1 MQRELKVF
9 AAFVAVF
16 LLAYFLPLA
25 TPQFGPDANPT
36 AAKVTGAIVEAFV
49 LLQWYARNHTL
60 ACVIPA
66 LFIAGAITTFLSKE
80 SVLKHLGPKAN
91 KVEAYSVASV
101 SGTVLAVCS
110 CSVLPMF
117 AGIYRMGAGLGPAAA
132 FLYAGP
138 AINVLAIFLTA
149 RVLGIELGVA
159 RVVGTMVFGVVIGL
173 VMAVLFRRSEEART
187 QATPALPDPP
197 ASRRPLWQ
205 NAAMLA
211 AMLAFLTF
219 SDWFNPGDKRVEM
232 ADGTRFEA
240 TLQYETEGA
249 YDLRLKQ
256 AVLGHESAAVVRLA
270 KAEVASIADV
280 DTWVTRIHRFRWYL
294 AGAMGALVVLMS
306 LAWLS
311 KQDFEEWM
319 GNTWEFS
326 KLLVPLLF
334 GGVFIVGF
342 LAALIPEK
350 QVATLVG
357 DNSLTS
363 NLFASVVGCLFY
375 FATLTEVPI
384 LEALMRNGMASGP
397 ALALLLAGPALSLP
411 SILVIRSIVGNTKTA
426 VFVGL
431 VVVMS
436 AIAGMGYGTIFPNN
450 PVLNR
455 PAASFVSNDR
465 EPTLAVALV
474 PATAL
479 PPTPTVQGETQGTIA
494 FRDSH

>member
-1 MQRELKVF
+1 MGRELKIF
-9 AAFVAVF
+9 TTFVAIF

-25 TPQFGPDANPT
+25 TPQFGPETNPT

-138 AINVLAIFLTA
+138 AINVLAVFLTA
-149 RVLGIELGVA
+149 RVLGIELGFA
-159 RVVGTMVFGVVIGL
+159 RVIGTIVFGILIGL
-173 VMAVLFRRSEEART
+173 IMAVWFRRSEEART
-187 QATPALPDPP
+187 EVTLALPEPP

-211 AMLAFLTF
+211 AMLAFLIF
-219 SDWFNPGDKRVEM
+219 SDWFNPGDKHVEL

-240 TLQYETEGA
+240 TLQYETEDA

-256 AVLGHESAAVVRLA
+256 AVLGHESAEVVRLA
-270 KAEVASIADV
+270 KTEVARIADV
-280 DTWVTRIHRFRWYL
+280 DTWVTRIHHLRWYL
-294 AGAMGALVVLMS
+294 AGTMGVFVVLMS
-306 LAWLS
+306 LAWLNR
-311 KQDFEEWM
+311 QDFDEWM

-334 GGVFIVGF
+334 GGVFVVGF
-342 LAALIPEK
+342 LGALLPEK
-350 QVATLVG
+350 QVAMLVG
-357 DNSLTS
+357 DNSFVS
-363 NLFASVVGCLFY
+363 NLIASIIGCLFY

-411 SILVIRSIVGNTKTA
+411 SILVIRSILGNKKTA

-431 VVVMS
+431 VVLMS
-436 AIAGMGYGTIFPNN
+436 TLAGMGYGMMFPAN
-450 PVLNR
+450 PVLNTSATEIVEVTH
-455 PAASFVSNDR
+455 AAGQLMAK
-465 EPTLAVALV
+465 P
-474 PATAL
+474 
-479 PPTPTVQGETQGTIA
+479 
-494 FRDSH
+494 